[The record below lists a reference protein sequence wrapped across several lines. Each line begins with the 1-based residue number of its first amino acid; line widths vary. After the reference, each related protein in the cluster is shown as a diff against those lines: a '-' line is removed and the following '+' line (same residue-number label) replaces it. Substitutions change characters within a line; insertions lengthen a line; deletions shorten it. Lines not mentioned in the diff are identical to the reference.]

1 MQNLANK
8 RSATNDAVSR
18 QLATEAR
25 LAAKLPVIAAKT
37 LEGAIEQA
45 NFDALAIV
53 PSWVN
58 SRLAE
63 LDAEIR
69 DLSRNYEITPLLT
82 AEIEAMRA
90 ERRELLEER
99 ADIMRPHEKN
109 GAMWRK
115 AALGLEKAIKR
126 LRRLE
131 TDRERNNGASDI
143 IARAKSGL
151 FDSLDDHNLNRAAQ
165 HLSLVTGFD
174 ALLCLPLL
182 SHIEQFPFQVNTARQ
197 VLRTMRGRALLCDEV
212 GLGKTIEAGLI
223 LKEYLLRGLARKVL
237 VLAPPALVS
246 QWSDEMRD
254 KFGISFVTHSDPEFR
269 SSGQEAWKKF
279 DRVIA
284 SLSTAK
290 SRGNSSVVQ
299 EIPYDIVIVDEAH
312 HLRNRDT
319 VNWKFVNGIR
329 TKYILLLTA
338 TPAQN
343 NLDELFNLI
352 TLLSPGRLKTITG
365 FRREFV
371 DKKDPRLPRNRTKL
385 QELLMDVMIRNTRS
399 QVNIA
404 LPPRK
409 AFTVRIELSPAERKL
424 YDGISAFVRESNGNG
439 KGGERRMIGQTLLT
453 EVGSS
458 GQAVAATLEK
468 MRAHHPALRERIDQ
482 LSSLA
487 ADTFESSKLTALI
500 AALKESSEKA
510 LIFTQYRETQKALVE
525 ALGRAGVTT
534 ARFDGS
540 MSAVEKDRQVSLFA
554 GDAKTLV
561 STDVG
566 SEGRNL
572 QFCHTIVNYDL
583 PWNPMRIEQRVGRV
597 HRIGQTETV
606 KILNFAARDT
616 VEDYV
621 LQVLDSK
628 INMFELV
635 IGEIGEILGNLAKDQ
650 EFDEI
655 VYDLWSSANSTDDVK
670 LAFDKLGDQLLDA
683 RRLYSET
690 KEYDEALFGEE
701 FVAEE

>member
-1 MQNLANK
+1 
-8 RSATNDAVSR
+8 
-18 QLATEAR
+18 
-25 LAAKLPVIAAKT
+25 
-37 LEGAIEQA
+37 
-45 NFDALAIV
+45 
-53 PSWVN
+53 
-58 SRLAE
+58 
-63 LDAEIR
+63 
-69 DLSRNYEITPLLT
+69 
-82 AEIEAMRA
+82 
-90 ERRELLEER
+90 
-99 ADIMRPHEKN
+99 
-109 GAMWRK
+109 
-115 AALGLEKAIKR
+115 
-126 LRRLE
+126 
-131 TDRERNNGASDI
+131 
-143 IARAKSGL
+143 
-151 FDSLDDHNLNRAAQ
+151 
-165 HLSLVTGFD
+165 
-174 ALLCLPLL
+174 LLCLPLL